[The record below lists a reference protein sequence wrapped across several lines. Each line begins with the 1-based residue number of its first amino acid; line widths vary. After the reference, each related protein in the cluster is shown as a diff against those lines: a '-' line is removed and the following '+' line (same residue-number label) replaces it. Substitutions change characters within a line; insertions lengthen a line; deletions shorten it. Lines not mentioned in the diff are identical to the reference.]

1 MALLWHLDEPG
12 EPATCADSAAHR
24 RSVPAVTGTVL
35 GGVRGGAESPA
46 GTAFEGFAS
55 PESGIRASVAGKGRA
70 FFPDRWTLLLW
81 IRDPLPRPDRPAL
94 LARGGAED
102 PSAPVAWQVAVRRD
116 GAVALWLREAD
127 PKGRGAKPAKEWTF
141 AGKPLDWSRGVWRQV
156 AIAQE
161 RTFDKETRAF
171 TARFRVWVTPEGD
184 EPGEPTIDETVSG
197 HVGLAPGATL
207 CVGAAPEAPG
217 APAAALSGAL
227 DEVSFWPEVL
237 SDEERARQAS
247 LFSVSAA
254 ALDAG
259 ASTAFFWR
267 LEEPGQRPS
276 PQDSSG
282 NGRGGTSG
290 HRVRGGVPGRNGS
303 RAYDGF
309 TSEESR
315 LAALL
320 PAGTFRGDWTFLA
333 CLRAPRLSNK
343 QACVI
348 ARGGDA
354 ARGLAGWQL
363 WLDARGAP
371 HVSLLTSGSKRGGG
385 TGDPMRWDATKW
397 YRVALAHAREK
408 SRNGDKVERF
418 RFYAAPDG
426 APFGAPAL
434 EWTWTSGG
442 AMNPGDQLFVG
453 ASPAAKGKQAEW
465 APGGFFGGQIDDVAF
480 LTGVAAAAGDLDALF
495 KGAVSGSAPEPERD
509 IWAGSGY

>member
-1 MALLWHLDEPG
+1 MAFLWHLDEPG
-12 EPATCADSAAHR
+12 QPSSCADSAEHR
-24 RSVPAVTGTVL
+24 RSVPAVEGSVS
-35 GGVRGGAESPA
+35 GDARGGAESPA
-46 GTAFEGFAS
+46 GTAFEGFSS

-116 GAVALWLREAD
+116 GAVVLWLREAD
-127 PKGRGAKPAKEWTF
+127 PKGKGAKPATEWTF
-141 AGKPLDWSRGVWRQV
+141 SSKPLDWTRGVWRQA

-161 RTFDKETRAF
+161 RTFDRETHAF
-171 TARFRVWVTPEGD
+171 KVRFRVWITPEGD
-184 EPGEPTIDETVSG
+184 DPGDPAIDETVSG
-197 HVGLAPGATL
+197 RVGLAPGATL
-207 CVGAAPEAPG
+207 ILGAAPEAPG

-227 DEVSFWPEVL
+227 DEVSFWTDVL
-237 SDEERARQAS
+237 SAEDLSRQTD
-247 LFSVSAA
+247 LFSASAA

-259 ASTAFFWR
+259 ASTAFRWR
-267 LEEPGQRPS
+267 LDEPGQRPS

-282 NGRGGTSG
+282 NGRSGTSE
-290 HRVRGGVPGRNGS
+290 HRVRGGAPGRKGG

-309 TSEESR
+309 TSEDSR
-315 LAALL
+315 LVALL

-333 CLRAPRLSNK
+333 CLRAPRLSNR

-354 ARGLAGWQL
+354 
-363 WLDARGAP
+363 
-371 HVSLLTSGSKRGGG
+371 
-385 TGDPMRWDATKW
+385 GDPMRWDATKW
-397 YRVALAHAREK
+397 YRVALTHAREK
-408 SRNGDKVERF
+408 SRNGNKRERF
-418 RFYAAPDG
+418 LFYAAPEG
-426 APFGAPAL
+426 SPFGEPAL

-442 AMNPGDQLFVG
+442 TMAPGDQLFIG

-480 LTGVAAAAGDLDALF
+480 LTGIAADAAALDALF
-495 KGAVSGSAPEPERD
+495 DGAASGSSPEPERD